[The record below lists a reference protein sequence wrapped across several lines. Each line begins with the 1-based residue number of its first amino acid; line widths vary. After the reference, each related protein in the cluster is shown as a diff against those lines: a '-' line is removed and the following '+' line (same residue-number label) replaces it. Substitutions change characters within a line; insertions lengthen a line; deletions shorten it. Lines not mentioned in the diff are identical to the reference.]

1 MAEMP
6 LPTFTKKTRPS
17 LSVDEIL
24 AKGREAAAATGQI
37 ITGDTPPPPPVPLPA
52 LELAAPP
59 AAPAPATEPVEQ
71 EQQEPV
77 ASPVANTGG
86 ATGKAK
92 RRKTT
97 ARIGDDKGRV
107 VWQSQIRPD
116 FLLHIR
122 TLALHR
128 NVSPYDVLDD
138 ALAAYL
144 RDHAPKR

>member
-1 MAEMP
+1 MAEIP
-6 LPTFTKKTRPS
+6 LPTFKKTQRPS

-24 AKGREAAAATGQI
+24 AKGREAATAEGLI
-37 ITGDTPPPPPVPLPA
+37 ITGDVPPPVEQPA
-52 LELAAPP
+52 PESEAPP
-59 AAPAPATEPVEQ
+59 AAPPATGPVEQ
-71 EQQEPV
+71 EPVVSHV
-77 ASPVANTGG
+77 ASAGG
-86 ATGKAK
+86 SIGKTK

-116 FLLHIR
+116 FLLQIR

-138 ALAAYL
+138 ALAVYL
-144 RDHAPKR
+144 RDHAAKR

>member
-1 MAEMP
+1 MP

-52 LELAAPP
+52 PELAAPP
-59 AAPAPATEPVEQ
+59 AAAAEPVEQ

-77 ASPVANTGG
+77 ASPVANAGG
-86 ATGKAK
+86 ATGKTK

>member
-1 MAEMP
+1 MAELP
-6 LPTFTKKTRPS
+6 LPTFKKTPRPS

-37 ITGDTPPPPPVPLPA
+37 ITGDTPPPVPLPA
-52 LELAAPP
+52 PELAAPP
-59 AAPAPATEPVEQ
+59 AAAAEPV
-71 EQQEPV
+71 QQEPV
-77 ASPVANTGG
+77 ASPFANAGG
-86 ATGKAK
+86 ATGKTK

-144 RDHAPKR
+144 RDHAAKR

>member
-1 MAEMP
+1 MAELP

-37 ITGDTPPPPPVPLPA
+37 ITGDTPPPAPLPA
-52 LELAAPP
+52 PAPAAPP
-59 AAPAPATEPVEQ
+59 AAAAEPVEQ

-77 ASPVANTGG
+77 APPVTTAGG
-86 ATGKAK
+86 ATGKTK

-144 RDHAPKR
+144 RDQAAKR

>member
-1 MAEMP
+1 MAEIP
-6 LPTFTKKTRPS
+6 LPTFKKTQRPS

-24 AKGREAAAATGQI
+24 AKGREAATAEGLI
-37 ITGDTPPPPPVPLPA
+37 ITGDVPPPVEQPA
-52 LELAAPP
+52 PESEAPP
-59 AAPAPATEPVEQ
+59 AAPPATGPVEQ
-71 EQQEPV
+71 EPVVSPV
-77 ASPVANTGG
+77 ASAGG
-86 ATGKAK
+86 SIGKTK

-116 FLLHIR
+116 FLLQIR

-138 ALAAYL
+138 ALAVYL
-144 RDHAPKR
+144 RDHAAKR

>member
-1 MAEMP
+1 MAEIP
-6 LPTFTKKTRPS
+6 LPTFKKTQRPS

-24 AKGREAAAATGQI
+24 AKGREAATAEGLI
-37 ITGDTPPPPPVPLPA
+37 ITGDVPPPVEQPA
-52 LELAAPP
+52 PEPEAPP
-59 AAPAPATEPVEQ
+59 AAPPATGPVKQ

-77 ASPVANTGG
+77 VSPAASAGG
-86 ATGKAK
+86 SIGKTK

-116 FLLHIR
+116 FLLQIR

-138 ALAAYL
+138 ALAVYL
-144 RDHAPKR
+144 RDHAAKR

>member
-1 MAEMP
+1 MAELP

-52 LELAAPP
+52 PEPAAPP
-59 AAPAPATEPVEQ
+59 AAAAEPVAQ

-77 ASPVANTGG
+77 ARPVTTAGG
-86 ATGKAK
+86 ATGKSK

-144 RDHAPKR
+144 RDHAAKR